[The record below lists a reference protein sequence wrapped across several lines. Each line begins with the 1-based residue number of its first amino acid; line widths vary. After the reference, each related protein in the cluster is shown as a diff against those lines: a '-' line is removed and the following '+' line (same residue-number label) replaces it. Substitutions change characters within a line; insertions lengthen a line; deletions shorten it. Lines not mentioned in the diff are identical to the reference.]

1 MKVVITG
8 ASGNVGHCICHQ
20 PVEQGAEIKALIHG
34 NKNQLSESGA
44 ETIRGNV
51 MNITERFLVNRT
63 KIKTMIKTILYT
75 AFIMLL
81 SFGSKAQIN
90 LVGVANNPETGKI
103 DIFKWQALDP
113 ESVTVFP
120 TILDGYYFATSAFDS
135 YNSNY
140 YITGISG
147 DSSGLYSYNTISNQE
162 NLVGGSLYSN
172 ISEFDMSTGKMYNL
186 KMETEE
192 YISIYEFDINTN
204 QDSLIGVIYE
214 PGANGIVVDAIGFD
228 ANNGILYYVGFTNDP
243 ALCLYAIP
251 VRESQFSFTKTIIN
265 PTAAPFNIITSV
277 NFDNVNEVIYARN
290 ATYDSTFN
298 YTGSSIIEIN
308 KATGDI
314 VTRGEL
320 VEFPYFVGGSSS
332 FDQNTGTFLLVGI
345 DTSNVAKMIAFNTYD
360 NTYVSGFVP
369 DNVSEIVCDNT
380 SFVLSYYITTGVKA
394 EQEFN
399 FSLYPNPVSDRL
411 TIDQPSSGE
420 VTVKLISTQ
429 GKIVLEKDFATS
441 KIELNM
447 ASIAS
452 GIYLLSLTSQG
463 KTVSEKIM
471 VH

>member
-1 MKVVITG
+1 MT
-8 ASGNVGHCICHQ
+8 
-20 PVEQGAEIKALIHG
+20 
-34 NKNQLSESGA
+34 
-44 ETIRGNV
+44 
-51 MNITERFLVNRT
+51 
-63 KIKTMIKTILYT
+63 KTILYT
-75 AFIMLL
+75 AFILLL
-81 SFGSKAQIN
+81 SIGSKAQIN

-103 DIFKWQALDP
+103 DIVKWQALDP
-113 ESVTVFP
+113 ESLTVFP

-147 DSSGLYSYNTISNQE
+147 ESSGLYSYNTISNLE
-162 NLVGGSLYSN
+162 NLVEGSLYTN

-243 ALCLYAIP
+243 ALCLYAVP
-251 VRESQFSFTKTIIN
+251 VREDQFLFTKTILN
-265 PTAAPFNIITSV
+265 PTAAPYNIITSV
-277 NFDNVNEVIYARN
+277 NFDNVNEKIYARN
-290 ATYDSTFN
+290 ATYDSTFT
-298 YTGSSIIEIN
+298 YTGSSVIEIN

-314 VTRGEL
+314 ITRGEL

-332 FDQNTGTFLLVGI
+332 FDQNSGTFLLVGI
-345 DTSNVAKMIAFNTYD
+345 DTSNVAKMIAFNTND

-380 SFVLSYYITTGVKA
+380 NFALTNYITTGVKA

-399 FSLYPNPVSDRL
+399 FNLYPNPVSERL
-411 TIDQPSSGE
+411 TIDHRSSGK
-420 VTVKLISTQ
+420 VTVQLISAQ
-429 GKIVLEKDFATS
+429 GNIVLEQDFATN
-441 KIELNM
+441 KIELNL
-447 ASIAS
+447 ASVS
-452 GIYLLSLTSQG
+452 PGVYLVNLTSEG

-471 VH
+471 VR